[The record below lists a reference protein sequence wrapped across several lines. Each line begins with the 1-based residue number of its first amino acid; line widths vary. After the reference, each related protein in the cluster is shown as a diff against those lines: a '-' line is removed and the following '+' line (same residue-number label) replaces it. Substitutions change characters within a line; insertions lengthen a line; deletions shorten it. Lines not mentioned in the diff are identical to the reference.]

1 MNPTKQRRKSG
12 LVLHI
17 GIFLL
22 LAGSSI
28 YLLFRQKV
36 LFLSW
41 ISPDILALIHV
52 STPEPNSNILIYML
66 LYCFPDGLWYA
77 ALLILQSSLV
87 NQEKTGK
94 IMLLLSMLLPFM
106 LEFAQLFE
114 LIPGTFD
121 CYDLI
126 TYLIILILFIPC
138 AKKLLFN

>member
-1 MNPTKQRRKSG
+1 
-12 LVLHI
+12 
-17 GIFLL
+17 
-22 LAGSSI
+22 
-28 YLLFRQKV
+28 
-36 LFLSW
+36 
-41 ISPDILALIHV
+41 
-52 STPEPNSNILIYML
+52 ML

-106 LEFAQLFE
+106 LEFAQLFG